1 MKRTSFAQVNCSLA
15 QTLEVIGDWWTLM
28 IVRDA
33 FFGTTRFEAFQ
44 QDLGIAR
51 NILTQRLK
59 HLVEQGVLERRPL
72 AEGRRQCE
80 YLLTEKG
87 RDLLPVLLATTQ
99 WGDKWAPNRRGKRV
113 VFVEAATGR
122 PIATLAPRTARG
134 KPLRM
139 EEIEPRAG
147 PGASPEA
154 KARFSRYRPS

>member
-1 MKRTSFAQVNCSLA
+1 MKRTSFAQFNCSLA

-59 HLVEQGVLERRPL
+59 HLVEQGVLARRPL

-87 RDLLPVLLATTQ
+87 CDLLPVLLAATQ

-113 VFVEAATGR
+113 VFVEATTGR
-122 PIATLAPRTARG
+122 PIAALAPCTAQG
-134 KPLRM
+134 ELLRM

-154 KARFSRYRPS
+154 KARFSRL

>member
-1 MKRTSFAQVNCSLA
+1 MKRTSFAQFNCSLA

-72 AEGRRQCE
+72 TKGRKQCE
-80 YLLTEKG
+80 YVLTEKG
-87 RDLLPVLLATTQ
+87 RDLLPVLLAATQ
-99 WGDKWAPNRRGKRV
+99 WGDRWAPNRRGKRV
-113 VFVEAATGR
+113 VFVEATTGR
-122 PIATLAPRTARG
+122 PIVHLAPSTARG

-154 KARFSRYRPS
+154 KARFSLYSSS